1 MVSITSKGSKK
12 SSETTTVT
20 AVLTPVSSTKQ
31 KAAAVPNLKQK
42 ISQKVRIKLKAFD
55 YRVLDQ
61 SSEKIVGTAQRSGAK
76 VVGPVPLPT
85 DKNVWCVLKS
95 PHVNKRGGEHFE
107 IRTHK
112 RLIDIV
118 NPPASAIDALM
129 QLDLPAGVEIEI
141 KLG

>member
-1 MVSITSKGSKK
+1 MVSTIKKGSKK
-12 SSETTTVT
+12 SSEA
-20 AVLTPVSSTKQ
+20 AVVAAVEAPVSQSKQ
-31 KAAAVPNLKQK
+31 RPSVAPNLKQK
-42 ISQKVRIKLKAFD
+42 VSQKVRIKLKAFD

-61 SSEKIVGTAQRSGAK
+61 SSEKIVSTAQRSGAK